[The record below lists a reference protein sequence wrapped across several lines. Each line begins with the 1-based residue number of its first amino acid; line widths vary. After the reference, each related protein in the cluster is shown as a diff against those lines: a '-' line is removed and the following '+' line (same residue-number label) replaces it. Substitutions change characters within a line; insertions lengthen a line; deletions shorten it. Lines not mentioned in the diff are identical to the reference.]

1 MRLRVYC
8 LVDNCDFGGLSMRI
22 AYVSCMALPEA
33 DIDERPLIE
42 ALIGAGHDAVVV
54 AWDDDS
60 VDWAGFDLALVRA
73 TWNYAQQIDAFG
85 AWIDRVSALTTI
97 VNPIETLK
105 WNLHK
110 EYLRELHEQGV
121 SIIPTAFVDCG
132 AEVSVAQIAMDD
144 GWGKIV
150 IKPTVSAG
158 SFGTR
163 VFDLDAGEGE
173 SAQSFFDE
181 MIASRDMMIQRYM
194 ASVDTVGETALI
206 VIDGELTHAIEKRPR
221 FDDQDEEVYLRE
233 TISDEMRAFA
243 KQVLDAAG
251 MDCLY
256 ARVDVMPDDDGQ
268 LVLSE
273 LELLEPSLF
282 FPHYPRAVEVFV
294 RGVEKRISAMSR

>member
-1 MRLRVYC
+1 
-8 LVDNCDFGGLSMRI
+8 MRI
-22 AYVSCMALPEA
+22 AYVSCTELPEA
-33 DIDERPLIE
+33 DIDERPLVE
-42 ALIGAGHDAVVV
+42 ALIAAGHEARVV

-60 VDWAGFDLALVRA
+60 VDWAGFDLAVVRA
-73 TWNYAQQIDAFG
+73 TWNYAQQVEKFSD
-85 AWIDRVSALTTI
+85 WIDRVSALTTI

-110 EYLRELHEQGV
+110 GYLRELHEQGV
-121 SIIPTAFVDCG
+121 SIIPTAFVDQG
-132 AEVSVAQIAMDD
+132 AEVCVAQIADDD

-150 IKPTVSAG
+150 IKPMVSAG

-163 VFDLDAGEGE
+163 VFDLDGGEGDG
-173 SAQSFFDE
+173 AQSFFDE
-181 MIASRDMMIQRYM
+181 MIAQRDMMIQKYM

-243 KQVLDAAG
+243 TRVLDAAG
-251 MDCLY
+251 KENLY
-256 ARVDVMPDDDGQ
+256 ARVDVIPDDDGK
-268 LVLSE
+268 LMLSE

-282 FPHYPRAVEVFV
+282 FPHFPRAVEVFV
-294 RGVEKRISAMSR
+294 RGVEKWAERVGVKAGR